1 MNATVLP
8 VVKARLLGRWP
19 SLLGFQAE
27 QSVLQAQEPVPTV
40 TSVMLRGH
48 GWHHSASWHVPLHM
62 WLPAVLHNLH

>member
-8 VVKARLLGRWP
+8 VVKARLLWEVAFPTGLSGR
-19 SLLGFQAE
+19 AI
-27 QSVLQAQEPVPTV
+27 VLQAQEPVPTV